1 MAVKTLLIL
10 LLALCPLAVSAQDP
24 AMAQATGGV
33 ASDRETAGNQ
43 PEPQQLLREE
53 PESALQRQNKLLV
66 SQNQLL
72 QQELDILTANY
83 DTLAENRSN
92 QFFLYGGLL
101 LFLGACLTALL
112 PRLRGRKRFGE
123 WG

>member
-1 MAVKTLLIL
+1 MAVKTLLTL
-10 LLALCPLAVSAQDP
+10 LLALYPLASSGQSVP
-24 AMAQATGGV
+24 PTPATGGV
-33 ASDRETAGNQ
+33 ASDSEAARNQ

-101 LFLGACLTALL
+101 LFLGACLSALL
-112 PRLRGRKRFGE
+112 PRLRGRKRFEE